1 MAVEDAVEERTKF
14 EEGIKKWQ
22 EVEDQTIASSEDI
35 IHATDNVLVKTIAG
49 IIMADSAKHKQVLGV
64 ISETLEG
71 TISLQPEELAE
82 LSELLRN
89 HLHIE
94 RESIRMAQ
102 EQYDN
107 SRNFVIRHLLT
118 YLMEDEKKHAKLI
131 QQLNDFKKKLY
142 PYA

>member
-1 MAVEDAVEERTKF
+1 MAVEDAVEERAKF
-14 EEGIKKWQ
+14 EQGIKKWQ

-35 IHATDNVLVKTIAG
+35 IHATDNLLVKTIAS
-49 IIMADSAKHKQVLGV
+49 IIMADSAKHKQVLDLMND
-64 ISETLEG
+64 TLEG
-71 TISLQPEELAE
+71 TVTLQPEELAD

-102 EQYDN
+102 DQYDN

-118 YLMEDEKKHAKLI
+118 YLLEDEKKHAKLM

-142 PYA
+142 PYG